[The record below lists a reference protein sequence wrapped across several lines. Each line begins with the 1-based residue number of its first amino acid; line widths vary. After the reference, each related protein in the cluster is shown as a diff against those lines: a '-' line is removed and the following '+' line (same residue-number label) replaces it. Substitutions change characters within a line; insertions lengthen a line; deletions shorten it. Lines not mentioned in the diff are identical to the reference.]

1 MPGSFETGYAPRSA
15 RVCGAGAPQAKAHH
29 KGIHHMRKSLL
40 ALLLVAASGFAQ
52 ADVQLKEGY
61 PERYT
66 VVKGDTLWDISARY
80 LREPWKWPELWH
92 ANPQIENPHLIYP
105 GDSLSLVYIDG
116 QPKLMLNR
124 GASRGTIKLSPTVRT
139 TPMAEAIPTIP
150 LEQINSFLLSNRI
163 IDSQAQFEAAPYIV
177 AGNAERVISGA
188 GDRIYG
194 RGDFSANIPVYGIFR
209 QGKQYTDPK
218 TGEFLGIN
226 ADDVG
231 TVEVVQVEGDIATLQ
246 LTRTTQEARIGDR
259 LFASEER
266 VVNSTFMPSAPSS
279 DIDGLIIDV
288 PRGVTQIGQLDVVTL
303 NKGMRDG
310 LKEGNVLAV
319 YKTGETVRDRV
330 TGENVKV
337 PDERAGLLM
346 VFRTYDKLSYGLV
359 LQATR
364 SLAVNDKLRN
374 P

>member
-1 MPGSFETGYAPRSA
+1 
-15 RVCGAGAPQAKAHH
+15 
-29 KGIHHMRKSLL
+29 MRKSLL

-266 VVNSTFMPSAPSS
+266 AVNSTFMPSAPSS

-330 TGENVKV
+330 TGEKVKV